1 MTQTLKVLR
10 PVYRTNIRLNRL
22 ENREGTEVDETWKN
36 IATELAMLDFRW
48 DSSKN
53 TYTFKDGTWL
63 KD

>member
-48 DSSKN
+48 DSSKK